1 MNEPNDRAALERK
14 LSELQA
20 AHRAL
25 DNQIVQMMGSGAYD
39 MLEVQ
44 RLKKMKLRLK
54 DRISA
59 LNDVLLPDII
69 A

>member
-1 MNEPNDRAALERK
+1 MNHTSETATLERK

-20 AHRAL
+20 THRAL
-25 DNQIVQMMGSGAYD
+25 DSRIQQLVLDGTVD
-39 MLEVQ
+39 MIEIQ

-54 DRISA
+54 DKMTLI
-59 LNDVLLPDII
+59 NDQLLPDII

>member
-1 MNEPNDRAALERK
+1 MNEPNERAALERK
-14 LSELQA
+14 LRELEA

-25 DNQIVQMMGSGAYD
+25 DNQIVQMQDGGSHD

-44 RLKKMKLRLK
+44 RMKKMKLRLK
-54 DRISA
+54 DKMSA
-59 LNDVLLPDII
+59 LHDVLLPDII